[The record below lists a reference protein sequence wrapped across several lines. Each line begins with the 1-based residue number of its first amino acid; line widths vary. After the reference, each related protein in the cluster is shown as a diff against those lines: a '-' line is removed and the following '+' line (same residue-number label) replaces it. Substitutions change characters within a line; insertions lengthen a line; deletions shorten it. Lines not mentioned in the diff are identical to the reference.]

1 MADHKHVDEVT
12 GVSTT
17 GHVWDG
23 DIRELDKPLPKWWLQ
38 VFYVCIVWSF
48 IYWVFYPAW
57 PLVDSYTT
65 GWLGYTERAAVT
77 KEVAAARAAQSG
89 MVSKIAAAKLE
100 DIPKNKELLQFAVA
114 GGGALFGD
122 NCSGC
127 HGRGAQGHKG
137 YPNLNDDD
145 WLWGGKI
152 ADIHQ
157 TIRYGIRNEHA
168 ESRQSAMPRYGI
180 EGLLKPA
187 EITDGAHYVLS
198 LSGAPHDAA
207 AAKRGSEIYANNC
220 AACHGEAGKGNVEL
234 GAPNLTDRIWLYG
247 GTLADVT
254 ESISTG
260 RGGAMPQWT
269 GRLKDE
275 EVKMLAVYVHALGGG
290 IK

>member
-187 EITDGAHYVLS
+187 EITDSAHHVLS

-234 GAPNLTDRIWLYG
+234 GAPNLADRIWLYG